1 MTVPKPSSI
10 HSTINTVLLAILTLV
25 CTLGYGVMSE
35 MRIESLNN
43 AVKTTKLETLLD
55 NNTGIFVEHSKI
67 LDDHEGRIK
76 VLESNSH
83 K

>member
-1 MTVPKPSSI
+1 MTVPKPSTI

-35 MRIESLNN
+35 MRVESLNN
-43 AVKTTKLETLLD
+43 AVKTTKLETHLEI
-55 NNTGIFVEHSKI
+55 NTGILVKHEVI
-67 LDDHEGRIK
+67 LDNHEGRLK
-76 VLESNSH
+76 VLESRR

>member
-1 MTVPKPSSI
+1 MTVPKPSTI

-35 MRIESLNN
+35 MRVESLNN
-43 AVKTTKLETLLD
+43 AVKTTRLETLLD
-55 NNTGIFVEHSKI
+55 NNTGILVEHNEI
-67 LDDHEGRIK
+67 LDNHEGRIK
-76 VLESNSH
+76 ALESNRR

>member
-1 MTVPKPSSI
+1 MTVPKPSII

-35 MRIESLNN
+35 MRVGSLNN
-43 AVKTTKLETLLD
+43 AVKTTRLETLLD
-55 NNTGIFVEHSKI
+55 NNTGVLVEHNEI
-67 LDDHEGRIK
+67 LDNHEGRIK
-76 VLESNSH
+76 ALESNRR

>member
-1 MTVPKPSSI
+1 MTVPKPSTI

-35 MRIESLNN
+35 MRVESLNN
-43 AVKTTKLETLLD
+43 AVKTTKLETHLEINTEILVKHEVILD
-55 NNTGIFVEHSKI
+55 N
-67 LDDHEGRIK
+67 HEGRLK
-76 VLESNSH
+76 VLELRR